1 MPGKAG
7 RRESSLYRPAGNAQ
21 FGLPGTLSAMELER
35 RELLDALAKR
45 AATGEARAMNDLL
58 TEIRGDVLRHCS
70 RILPHPMDS
79 EEACQDTLLAVSKRI
94 GSFEGRSSFSTWLY
108 QVTSNASLDTYRR
121 LKRESARRMEGSF
134 SQISSPDRTSVIA
147 GTRID
152 LLDAFEQ
159 VDDRV
164 SEPIMLRDVL
174 GLEYSEI
181 ATLLDVPVGT
191 VKSRIHDGRQALQ
204 RLMRDGS

>member
-1 MPGKAG
+1 VEDNRA
-7 RRESSLYRPAGNAQ
+7 
-21 FGLPGTLSAMELER
+21 ER
-35 RELLDALAKR
+35 RQQLDELAAK
-45 AATGEARAMNDLL
+45 AKTGDARAMNDLL
-58 TEIRGDVLRHCS
+58 AEIRGDVLRHCS
-70 RILPHPMDS
+70 RVLPHPMDS
-79 EEACQDTLLAVSKRI
+79 EEACQDTLLAVSRRI

-121 LKRESARRMEGSF
+121 LKREASRRMEGSF
-134 SQISSPDRTSVIA
+134 SQISSDHRTSVIA

-181 ATLLDVPVGT
+181 ATLLDIPVGT
-191 VKSRIHDGRQALQ
+191 VKSRIHEGRQAIQ
-204 RLMRDGS
+204 RILG

>member
-1 MPGKAG
+1 
-7 RRESSLYRPAGNAQ
+7 
-21 FGLPGTLSAMELER
+21 MEDARAER
-35 RELLDALAKR
+35 RHHLDALAKR
-45 AATGEARAMNDLL
+45 AAAGDLRALYDLL
-58 TEIRGDVLRHCS
+58 ADIRPEVLRHCS
-70 RILPHPMDS
+70 RVLPHPMDS
-79 EEACQDTLLAVSKRI
+79 EEACQDTLLAVSRRI
-94 GSFEGRSSFSTWLY
+94 GTFEGRSSFSTWLY

-121 LKRESARRMEGSF
+121 LKREASRRTPGSF
-134 SQISSPDRTSVIA
+134 SQISSADRTSVIA

-181 ATLLDVPVGT
+181 ATLLDIPVGT
-191 VKSRIHDGRQALQ
+191 VKSRIHDGRQQLQ
-204 RLMRDGS
+204 RLMR

>member
-1 MPGKAG
+1 MDDEA
-7 RRESSLYRPAGNAQ
+7 RA
-21 FGLPGTLSAMELER
+21 ER
-35 RELLDALAKR
+35 RQHLDALAKR
-45 AATGEARAMNDLL
+45 AAAGESRAMNDLL
-58 TEIRGDVLRHCS
+58 TDIRADVLRHCS

-121 LKRESARRMEGSF
+121 LKRESARR
-134 SQISSPDRTSVIA
+134 VIA

-152 LLDAFEQ
+152 LLDAFEK

-181 ATLLDVPVGT
+181 AKLLDVPVGT